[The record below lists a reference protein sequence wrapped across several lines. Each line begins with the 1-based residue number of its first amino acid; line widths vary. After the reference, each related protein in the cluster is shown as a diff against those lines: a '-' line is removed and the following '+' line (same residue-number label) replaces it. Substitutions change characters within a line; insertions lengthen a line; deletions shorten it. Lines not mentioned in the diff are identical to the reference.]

1 MNAARHVCGKTAVFP
16 GRDQSYIGVMLDD
29 LSTKEIV
36 EPYRLFTSRAEYRLT
51 LRQENAD
58 LRLCRLAHQWGILP
72 DDKFAEYE
80 EYEKL
85 FHHHLNRSK
94 KIKSG
99 KNTLFTLLRDIVPGT
114 KMFQVPEIAK
124 EFDLP
129 DTRIGKRVWQELLI
143 SAKYDGYL
151 QREEVEISRLKKLE
165 ESAIPEDFNYSAV
178 RGLCNESRQKLEK
191 IRPATLGQ
199 AGRIDGVTPADIG
212 LLQVHLKKLKGNSG
226 E

>member
-1 MNAARHVCGKTAVFP
+1 
-16 GRDQSYIGVMLDD
+16 
-29 LSTKEIV
+29 
-36 EPYRLFTSRAEYRLT
+36 
-51 LRQENAD
+51 
-58 LRLCRLAHQWGILP
+58 
-72 DDKFAEYE
+72 
-80 EYEKL
+80 
-85 FHHHLNRSK
+85 
-94 KIKSG
+94 
-99 KNTLFTLLRDIVPGT
+99 
-114 KMFQVPEIAK
+114 MFQVPEIAK